1 LLKQVEEPVT
11 DLEQLYV
18 KVITEKFILEKK
30 RMVKELHKYGIQS
43 ILTPPAQLTTQTIN
57 KYLEWKARQII

>member
-1 LLKQVEEPVT
+1 MEEPVA

-43 ILTPPAQLTTQTIN
+43 ILTPPSQLTTQTIN